1 MRHDYLVHDSSQE
14 KPIFRCAKSEQTVYV
29 GDVND
34 NAPIMSREHISMN
47 LREDTPIGQ
56 TLLRVRAADADS
68 TYGILT
74 YSLEQND
81 EGIFRVDPQNG
92 EIFLA
97 RPIDYETK
105 NKYEVYFLVKFSNA
119 VKSILFSDGRDG
131 F

>member
-1 MRHDYLVHDSSQE
+1 MCRRHKVWRFLLSTPKAPE
-14 KPIFRCAKSEQTVYV
+14 KI
-29 GDVND
+29 
-34 NAPIMSREHISMN
+34 
-47 LREDTPIGQ
+47 DTPIGQ